1 MEDMSVVVKDKV
13 IVEILP
19 TTVGSVCVCKP

>member
-19 TTVGSVCVCKP
+19 TTVGLVYVDKG

>member
-19 TTVGSVCVCKP
+19 TTVGLVCSYEA